1 MKKEMVI
8 VRIDQNM
15 KDKYKKYTDQIGITM
30 SEDILLHIQ
39 QCIKNQN
46 YNTVCEQNDIHKNI
60 YQSFLNIYSILDN
73 ADFYGVKELIKE
85 LEDLEC
91 HLLNA

>member
-1 MKKEMVI
+1 MKEEMVI

-30 SEDILLHIQ
+30 SEDIILHIQ

-46 YNTVCEQNDIHKNI
+46 YNTVCEQNDIYH
-60 YQSFLNIYSILDN
+60 SFLNIYSILDD
-73 ADFYGVKELIKE
+73 ADFCGVKELIKE
-85 LEDLEC
+85 LEVLEC
-91 HLLNA
+91 HFLNA

>member
-1 MKKEMVI
+1 MRKEVVK

-39 QCIKNQN
+39 QCIRGHK
-46 YNTVCEQNDIHKNI
+46 YKTVCEQNDLNKKI
-60 YQSFLNIYSILDN
+60 YHSFLNIYSILQDTN
-73 ADFYGVKELIKE
+73 FYGVTELVKE
-85 LEDLEC
+85 LEDLKC
-91 HLLNA
+91 HLLNV

>member
-39 QCIKNQN
+39 QCIK
-46 YNTVCEQNDIHKNI
+46 
-60 YQSFLNIYSILDN
+60 
-73 ADFYGVKELIKE
+73 ELQKK
-85 LEDLEC
+85 
-91 HLLNA
+91 